1 MVPRMTDLRPG
12 RGKWMPIMAPV
23 FAAGLLAACESLP
36 ETVEAG
42 NPSDQPVLLAAAEG
56 AETGGYLLARSP
68 YGHYLAGRHADRQ
81 RDLSLAADFML
92 RALELDPE
100 NLPILARAFALAA
113 GDGRHVEAIDLAK
126 RLIRI
131 RPDHATARLVLAVD
145 AMLRGDYPDAEAQI
159 AAMPGDGL
167 AQVVSSIAGAWI
179 ALGDDNK
186 QLALERVNALAEV
199 NGFEAI
205 YNLQMGLLLD
215 VAGDTAAAEADYDQA
230 REASGRPWLRL
241 AVLAGNA
248 YERLGHKD
256 KAEETYREVL
266 SRSPETTFFDP
277 MLARLSRG
285 ERPEAEVADPLAG
298 FAESLF
304 NLGSLLGQE
313 RSEDMALIY
322 THLALR
328 LRSSFDAAQV
338 LKGEILQQQE
348 RGDEAVAAYEGVSE
362 DSPYYWSVQ
371 LRIAE
376 EFGRQERI
384 DDAVA
389 RFDDLAARKPK
400 HFEPLYYM
408 GNLLRTQ
415 ERFEE
420 AVVAYDRALERI
432 GEPQARHWS
441 VLYFRG
447 IALERTDA
455 WDRAE
460 ADFLKALEFEPE
472 QPYVMNY
479 LAYSWVEKKMN
490 LDKAK
495 TMLYR
500 AVELRPED
508 GYIVDSLGWVYY
520 RVGEYENAVKY
531 LERAVELRPH
541 DPVIN
546 DHLGD
551 AYWKVGREAEARFQW
566 RRALSFEPEADIVPI
581 IEGKLDEGL
590 SPNKQSNI

>member
-1 MVPRMTDLRPG
+1 
-12 RGKWMPIMAPV
+12 MPLVVPV

-36 ETVEAG
+36 ETANVGQAV
-42 NPSDQPVLLAAAEG
+42 DQPVLLAAAEG

-92 RALELDPE
+92 RALELDPD
-100 NLPILARAFALAA
+100 NLQILARAFALAA
-113 GDGRHVEAIDLAK
+113 GDGRHVEAVDLAK
-126 RLIRI
+126 RLIEV
-131 RPDHATARLVLAVD
+131 RPDHATARLVLAID
-145 AMLRGDYPDAEAQI
+145 AMLRGDYPDAEAQV
-159 AAMPGDGL
+159 AAMPADGL
-167 AQVVSSIAGAWI
+167 AQVVASIAGAWI
-179 ALGDDNK
+179 ALGDGKK
-186 QLALERVNALAEV
+186 QLALERVNALAEL
-199 NGFEAI
+199 NGFKAI
-205 YNLQMGLLLD
+205 YHLQMGLLLD
-215 VAGDTAAAEADYDQA
+215 VAGDSAAAEADYDQA

-248 YERLGHKD
+248 YERLGRLE

-277 MLARLSRG
+277 MLARLSKG
-285 ERPEAEVADPLAG
+285 ERPEAEVADPNAG
-298 FAESLF
+298 LAESLF

-328 LRSSFDAAQV
+328 LRPVFDAAKV
-338 LKGEILQQQE
+338 LKGEVLQQQE
-348 RGDEAVAAYEGVSE
+348 RGAEAIAAYEAIGE

-376 EFGRQERI
+376 ELGRQERV

-389 RFDDLAARKPK
+389 RFDDLAARKPD

-479 LAYSWVEKKMN
+479 LAYSWVEKRMN
-490 LDKAK
+490 LEEAK
-495 TMLYR
+495 RMLNR
-500 AVELRPED
+500 AVELRPDD

-520 RVGEYENAVKY
+520 RIGEYENAVKY

-551 AYWKVGREAEARFQW
+551 AYWKVGRKSEARFQW
-566 RRALSFEPEADIVPI
+566 RRALSFEPEEDLVPT
-581 IEGKLDEGL
+581 IESKLDIGL
-590 SPNKQSNI
+590 QSADKQNI

>member
-12 RGKWMPIMAPV
+12 LGKWVPILAPV
-23 FAAGLLAACESLP
+23 FAASLLAGCESHS
-36 ETVEAG
+36 ESASVG
-42 NPSDQPVLLAAAEG
+42 QRSDEPVLLAAADG
-56 AETGGYLLARSP
+56 AETSGYRLARSP
-68 YGHYLAGRHADRQ
+68 YGHFLAGRHADRQ
-81 RDLSLAADFML
+81 RDLSLATDFML
-92 RALELDPE
+92 RALELDPD
-100 NLPILARAFALAA
+100 NLQILARAFALAA
-113 GDGRHVEAIDLAK
+113 GDGRDVEAVDLAK
-126 RLIRI
+126 RLIQV
-131 RPDHATARLVLAVD
+131 RPDHATARLVLTVD
-145 AMLRGDYPDAEAQI
+145 AMLRSDYPEAEVQI
-159 AAMPGDGL
+159 GAMPSEGL
-167 AQVVSSIAGAWI
+167 SQVVASIAGAWV
-179 ALGDDNK
+179 ALGDDKK
-186 QLALERVNALAEV
+186 QLALERVNTLAQV
-199 NGFEAI
+199 NGFEAV
-205 YNLQMGLLLD
+205 YHLQMGLLLD
-215 VAGDTAAAEADYDQA
+215 VAGDTAAAEADYDRA

-241 AVLAGNA
+241 AVLSGNA
-248 YERLGHKD
+248 YERLGHTE
-256 KAEETYREVL
+256 KAEEAYREVL
-266 SRSPETTFFDP
+266 SRSPETTFFDA
-277 MLARLSRG
+277 MLARVSQG
-285 ERPEAEVADPLAG
+285 DKPKPEVADPDAG

-304 NLGSLLGQE
+304 SLGSLLGQE

-328 LRSSFDAAQV
+328 LRPSFDAAQV
-338 LKGEILQQQE
+338 LKGEILQQQG
-348 RGDEAVAAYEGVSE
+348 RGAESVAAYERVGE

-376 EFGRQERI
+376 EFGRQKRI

-389 RFDDLAARKPK
+389 RFDDLAARQPE

-420 AVVAYDRALERI
+420 AVKAYDRALERI

-447 IALERTDA
+447 IALERIDA

-490 LDKAK
+490 LDRAK
-495 TMLYR
+495 GMLYR
-500 AVELRPED
+500 AVELRPDD

-551 AYWKVGREAEARFQW
+551 AYWKVGRKSEARFQW
-566 RRALSFEPEADIVPI
+566 RRALSFEPEAELVPT
-581 IEGKLDEGL
+581 IESKLDTGL
-590 SPNKQSNI
+590 QNADKQNI